1 MSKRHK
7 RHIHLLNKLYNLG
20 WDVEF
25 ARPAYSQLPSRVF
38 MGIRTVNNFF
48 CQKSFVLTGISIGVS
63 KLYKTPP
70 LPNFQKICFFISN
83 RNRCYDAR
91 ILNGW
96 AELSRFAV
104 EEAERQGKTNKKGN
118 DHA

>member
-25 ARPAYSQLPSRVF
+25 ARPAYCQLPNRVF
-38 MGIRTVNNFF
+38 MGVRTIDNF
-48 CQKSFVLTGISIGVS
+48 CGPKSFVLTGISIGVS
-63 KLYKTPP
+63 KHYKTPP
-70 LPNFQKICFFISN
+70 LPNFQKIAFFISN
-83 RNRCYDAR
+83 RNWCSDAR

-96 AELSRFAV
+96 SELSRFAV

-118 DHA
+118 NHA

>member
-25 ARPAYSQLPSRVF
+25 ARPAYCQLPSRVF
-38 MGIRTVNNFF
+38 MGIRTMDNFC
-48 CQKSFVLTGISIGVS
+48 CQKSFALTGIGIGVS
-63 KLYKTPP
+63 KHYKTPP
-70 LPNFQKICFFISN
+70 LPHFQNIAFFISN
-83 RNRCYDAR
+83 RNYRPDAR
-91 ILNGW
+91 ILIGW
-96 AELSRFAV
+96 RELSRFAV
-104 EEAERQGKTNKKGN
+104 EEAERQIKTNKKGN